1 MADRYDEVTTQ
12 IDKGPS
18 CELQYEVPVVKTIR
32 ESVTARSLFI
42 GALLTFFLSVG
53 DPYGNMAI
61 RGSYMAID
69 FSTAGALFLFFC
81 LVGGLNVILRV
92 TERRLWAAGLFLAVI
107 GLPYIY
113 RVSGHPDF
121 TTPGM
126 IFASSVFVIALV
138 QFGAVTF
145 RRSLTLDT
153 GELLVVYVMMIC
165 ASAISS
171 MGLSEY
177 LLPIITAPF
186 YYASPENDWAHL
198 IHPHLP
204 RWAVPQDPEATR
216 GFYEGLPRGM
226 PIPWKVWGEP
236 LFYWGIFLA
245 ALYFVMIC
253 LMVVLR
259 RQWMERERLIYPL
272 VQVPLEMVQEGRS
285 SDLLRPFFKR
295 PAMWIGFAIPV
306 IVSSLNAFH
315 AYYSVVPGIALTGNL
330 EVFRRTLSLPI
341 RLSFVMV
348 GFSYLINLDI
358 ALSLWLFNILA
369 NLQKGVFNVLGIVST
384 EKLGIY
390 GAASSPYL
398 AHQGM
403 GAMIVLVLFG
413 LWIGREHIKQVIL
426 KAIGKAP
433 EVDDSDEI
441 LSYRTAV
448 FGIVGGLLVMWI
460 WLWQSGLALWAGALF
475 LFGALLIFVGLARI
489 VVEAGVAEA
498 VASTISS
505 SFVVSGVGS
514 SVLGPSG
521 LIALALTYV
530 WAADIRTY
538 LMVSCVHSLKLTEYI
553 KGNRRALFWTIVF
566 AVVIALVGSIWMIM
580 KLSYGDGGI
589 NLNGWFFGHGGGAMV
604 PYTYIN
610 EKLLS
615 PTSPDIEG
623 WVYTGIGAGVMILLM
638 LARQHF
644 LWWPLHPVGFP
655 IGCVWIMDNIWFSIF
670 LAWLFKAVILKYG
683 GPKLYR
689 NLRPFFLGL
698 ILGQFVI
705 AGVWLVIDYFTGMTD
720 NVVFWI

>member
-1 MADRYDEVTTQ
+1 MRN
-12 IDKGPS
+12 
-18 CELQYEVPVVKTIR
+18 R
-32 ESVTARSLFI
+32 RSVTARSLFI
-42 GALLTFFLSVG
+42 GTLLTFFLSVG

-92 TERRLWAAGLFLAVI
+92 TERRFWAAGLFLAVI
-107 GLPYIY
+107 GLPYIS
-113 RVSGHPDF
+113 RVSGDPDL

-126 IFASSVFVIALV
+126 IFASSVCLIALV
-138 QFGAVTF
+138 HCGAVAF
-145 RRSLTLDT
+145 RRSLALDT

-165 ASAISS
+165 ASSLCS
-171 MGLSEY
+171 MGLSEQI
-177 LLPIITAPF
+177 LPIITAAF

-204 RWAVPQDPEATR
+204 RWVIPQDPEAVR
-216 GFYEGLPRGM
+216 NFYEGLPREM
-226 PIPWKVWGEP
+226 PIPWKVWVEP
-236 LFYWGIFLA
+236 LIYWGIFLA
-245 ALYFVMIC
+245 ALYLVMIC
-253 LMVVLR
+253 LMVIVR

-272 VQVPLEMVQEGRS
+272 VQVPLEMVQEGRA
-285 SDLLRPFFKR
+285 SDLFRPFFKSL
-295 PAMWIGFAIPV
+295 PMWVGFALPV
-306 IVSSLNAFH
+306 IVSSLNALH
-315 AYYSVVPGIALTGNL
+315 TYYSVVPGIALTGNL

-358 ALSLWLFNILA
+358 ALSLWFFNILA
-369 NLQKGVFNVLGIVST
+369 NLQKGIFNVLGIVST

-413 LWIGREHIKQVIL
+413 LWIGREHLKQVVL

-433 EVDDSDEI
+433 DVDDSDEI

-448 FGIVGGLLVMWI
+448 FGVVGGLLVMWL
-460 WLWQSGLALWAGALF
+460 WLWKSGLPLWAGALF
-475 LFGALLIFVGLARI
+475 LFGAFLIFVGLVRI

-521 LIALALTYV
+521 LVALALTYV

-538 LMVSCVHSLKLTEYI
+538 LMVSCAHSLKLAEHLR
-553 KGNRRALFWTIVF
+553 GNRRALFWTIVLT
-566 AVVIALVGSIWMIM
+566 VIVALVGSIWMIM
-580 KLSYGDGGI
+580 KLSYSDGGI
-589 NLNGWFFGHGGGAMV
+589 NLNSWFFVGGPMA
-604 PYTYIN
+604 PYNYTS

-623 WVYTGIGAGVMILLM
+623 WVYTGIGAGVMVLLM
-638 LARQHF
+638 LARQRW

-689 NLRPFFLGL
+689 NVRPFFLGL